1 MNYIVMECHTGF
13 AVLLDENGR
22 FVKAANLRYR
32 VGDTVTDPVLMN
44 DARIGGR
51 KKHNI
56 WPQVAGVL
64 AACLTLILGILIYQ
78 YYTEPVSTVVLRI
91 NPDVQIDLNRGG
103 KVVALE
109 GLNLDGMALLRG
121 YDSHGKELLTVST
134 ELIGRAIEQGCLTAG
149 DKVTFSIDAVDDAHF
164 EEYGILLRRGVSDYL
179 DGRLDVILRIYDNH
193 TVVVESESENKN

>member
-22 FVKAANLRYR
+22 FVKAANLHYR

-44 DARIGGR
+44 DTRITGR
-51 KKHNI
+51 KRHSI

-64 AACLTLILGILIYQ
+64 AACLTLILALLVYQ
-78 YYTEPVSTVVLRI
+78 HFTEPVSTVVLRI

-109 GLNLDGMALLRG
+109 GLNTDGTALLRG
-121 YDSHGKELLTVST
+121 YDSRGKDLLTVST
-134 ELIGRAIEQGCLTAG
+134 ELIGRAIEAGYLTAG

-164 EEYGILLRRGVSDYL
+164 EAYGIALRRGVGAYL
-179 DGRLDVILRIYDNH
+179 AERLDVMLQIYDNH
-193 TVVVESESENKN
+193 TVIVEESGN